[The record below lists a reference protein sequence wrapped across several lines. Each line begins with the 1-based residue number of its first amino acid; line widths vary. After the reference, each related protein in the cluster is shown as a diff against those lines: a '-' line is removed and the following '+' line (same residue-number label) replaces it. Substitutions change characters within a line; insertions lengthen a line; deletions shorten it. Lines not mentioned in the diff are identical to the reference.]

1 MENQKDNDKFYT
13 TSAFL
18 MIDDLEKRVKY
29 LEEDIIKECIDFIK
43 NKYNEITHED
53 KEFLLAILEKYRKK
67 GN

>member
-1 MENQKDNDKFYT
+1 MENQKENDKFYT
-13 TSAFL
+13 TTAFL

-29 LEEDIIKECIDFIK
+29 LEDIIKETINFIN

-67 GN
+67 GY